1 MLHLHTLGALDL
13 RAANGREVSAVLRQ
27 PKRLALLAYLAV
39 SAPRRFHRRDSL
51 LALFWPELDQ
61 EHARA
66 ALRRSIYFLRNE
78 LGAEVIAGRGDEELS
93 VPDAELW
100 CDATALDAA
109 LAAGDP
115 AGALALYRGP
125 LLDGLYVAGAAAE
138 FQDWLDRERLRLAER
153 AGTAARALAEA
164 AERAGRLEEAV
175 RAARRGLDLAPD
187 DEAALR
193 RYLTLLE
200 RSGDPAAALRTY
212 DEFARRLSRDLE
224 LEPTEETRALVEAVR
239 RRAERGRAAM
249 PAAPGAAS
257 AAAWGTAS
265 DAASGTAS
273 GTVSGTTSPGASL
286 GAAPSPAT
294 IAVLPFAVRG
304 DQRFAYLGEGL
315 VDLLATKLDGAGEIR
330 TVDPR
335 ALLTALARDADA
347 DAARTLGAGRTL
359 SGSIVEA
366 AGRLQAT
373 ATLYDLDR
381 RAIASVQATAEGE
394 HQIFELVDELARQLL
409 AAHGV
414 APGTRLTRIA
424 ALTTASLD
432 ALKAYLTGER
442 ELRAGRY
449 FDALEQFQAAV
460 DADSSFAL
468 AHYRLA
474 SAAAGCALPDLAR
487 EAAERGAA
495 HQARLAPHDR
505 LVLAAQRAWLRGD
518 VDRAESLYNTITGTW
533 PDDVEAWFHLGDLLF
548 HSNPLRGRSAAEAR
562 APFERVLELDP
573 THVPALVHLVR
584 IAAIAGR
591 KDEMLARIEQVLRA
605 GPEGDQALAMR
616 ALRAWA
622 TRDAT
627 VIAEVQA
634 ELQRARALTVA
645 IAFADVA
652 LYAGNLEGASDLARG
667 FLQVARAPELRALC
681 HIMLAHLALAAGDG
695 GGARAELAEAETL
708 DRTWGVEM
716 RALFA
721 ALPFGDAS
729 EAEIR
734 QAHAALDALA
744 AIEPAL
750 SSFAI
755 FAMHQ
760 DLHPAIR
767 LYLLGLLELK
777 LGDLSAAA
785 ERVEALAELEAGGP
799 LVRNFTVELDAAVA
813 RARGRPE
820 EALARL
826 ERARPELWFQLTVAS
841 PFFTLASQRFLR
853 ASLLEQVGRNKEAE
867 NWYRSIAE
875 RSPYE
880 MIWRTEGRK
889 DGRTEGPAHQ
899 GQRTGGREDGQTGG
913 PAHR

>member
-1 MLHLHTLGALDL
+1 VLRLHTLGALDL

-66 ALRRSIYFLRNE
+66 ALRRAIYFLRNE
-78 LGAEVIAGRGDEELS
+78 LGAEVIAGRGDEELV

-115 AGALALYRGP
+115 AGALELYRGP

-153 AGTAARALAEA
+153 AGAAARALGEA
-164 AERAGRLEEAV
+164 AEREGRLEDAV
-175 RAARRGLDLAPD
+175 QAARRGLDLAPD
-187 DEAALR
+187 DEASLR
-193 RYLTLLE
+193 RCVTLLE

-212 DEFARRLSRDLE
+212 DEFARRLARDLQ

-239 RRAERGRAAM
+239 SRAERDGRAAA
-249 PAAPGAAS
+249 PATRS
-257 AAAWGTAS
+257 AG
-265 DAASGTAS
+265 G
-273 GTVSGTTSPGASL
+273 SP
-286 GAAPSPAT
+286 PSPAT

-304 DQRFAYLGEGL
+304 DPRFAYLGEGL

-335 ALLTALARDADA
+335 ALLTALTRDA

-359 SGSIVEA
+359 SGTIVEA

-381 RAIASVQATAEGE
+381 HAVASVHVTAEGE
-394 HQIFELVDELARQLL
+394 SQIFELVDELARQLL

-474 SAAAGCALPDLAR
+474 AAAAGCALPDLAR

-495 HQARLAPHDR
+495 HQERLAPHDR

-518 VDRAESLYNTITGTW
+518 VERAESLYNTITGTY

-548 HSNPLRGRSAAEAR
+548 HSNPLRGRSAVEAR
-562 APFERVLELDP
+562 EPFERVLRLDP
-573 THVPALVHLVR
+573 EHVAALRHLVR

-591 KDEMLARIEQVLRA
+591 RDEMLARIEQVLRA
-605 GPEGDQALAMR
+605 SPEGDQALAMR

-622 TRDAT
+622 TRDDQA
-627 VIAEVQA
+627 IAEVQA

-652 LYAGNLEGASDLARG
+652 LYAGNLDGATDLARG

-695 GGARAELAEAETL
+695 PKARSELAEAETL

-734 QAHAALDALA
+734 AARAALDRLDST
-744 AIEPAL
+744 EPAP
-750 SSFAI
+750 SSFVI

-760 DLHPAIR
+760 ELHPAIR
-767 LYLLGLLELK
+767 FYLLGLLELK

-785 ERVEALAELEAGGP
+785 ERVEALAELEAHGP
-799 LVRNFTVELDAAVA
+799 LVRNLTVELDAALA
-813 RARGRPE
+813 HARGRPE

-853 ASLLEQVGRNKEAE
+853 ARLLEEMGRKKEAE
-867 NWYRSIAE
+867 GWYRSIAE

-880 MIWRTEGRK
+880 LIYAKAAEGR
-889 DGRTEGPAHQ
+889 
-899 GQRTGGREDGQTGG
+899 
-913 PAHR
+913 